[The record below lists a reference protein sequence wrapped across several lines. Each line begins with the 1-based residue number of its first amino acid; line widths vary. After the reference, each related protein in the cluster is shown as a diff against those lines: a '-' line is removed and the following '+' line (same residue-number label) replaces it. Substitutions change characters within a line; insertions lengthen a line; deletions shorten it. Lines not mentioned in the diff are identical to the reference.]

1 MIICRGFF
9 KESIENIIALTDN
22 TVAKETSISDVQK
35 DNNEKNQY
43 TFSTMDKILKK
54 TELKD
59 IEDAQKSIKNSEMSV
74 ANIWLYLLI

>member
-1 MIICRGFF
+1 MIICRGVF